1 MSDETV
7 PTYATRGLRLWAEF
21 NGKHGH
27 KCPCLI
33 CGDTR
38 EYLGMAARV
47 PQIAPTPAG
56 RQERAS

>member
-1 MSDETV
+1 MSGETV
-7 PTYATRGLRLWAEF
+7 ESYATRGLRLWADPSS
-21 NGKHGH
+21 GHGH
-27 KCPCLI
+27 KCPDLI
-33 CGDTR
+33 CADTR

>member
-7 PTYATRGLRLWAEF
+7 PTYATLGLRLWAYPSS
-21 NGKHGH
+21 GHGH

-47 PQIAPTPAG
+47 PQIAPKPAR